1 MECWPCQD
9 VTAVLNI
16 SNIEEKSVKSG
27 SGSPFVTRV
36 GFYQIYT
43 ILK

>member
-16 SNIEEKSVKSG
+16 SNVEENSLILN
-27 SGSPFVTRV
+27 SGSPFVTKV
-36 GFYQIYT
+36 CLNI
-43 ILK
+43 

>member
-9 VTAVLNI
+9 VTTVLNI
-16 SNIEEKSVKSG
+16 SNVEEKSVKTG

-36 GFYQIYT
+36 GFLT
-43 ILK
+43 NILIT